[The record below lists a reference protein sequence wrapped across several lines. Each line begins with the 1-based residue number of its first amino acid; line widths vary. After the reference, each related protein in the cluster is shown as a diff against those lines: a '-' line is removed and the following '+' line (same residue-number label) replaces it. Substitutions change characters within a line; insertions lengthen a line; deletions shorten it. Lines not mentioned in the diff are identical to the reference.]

1 MEFSKESL
9 LPFISFKTSRSG
21 GKGGQHVNKVSSKVE
36 LNFNFEAVSFL
47 TEIQKDIIR
56 HKLSNKF
63 SNTGQIQIIT
73 EKDRSQLRNK
83 DRSIEKLFDLL
94 KLATHQPKIRKATIP
109 KKSVTENRLLEKQKQ
124 AVKKIFRRK
133 NFLD

>member
-36 LNFNFEAVSFL
+36 LNFDFEAVSFL

-56 HKLSNKF
+56 HKL

-109 KKSVTENRLLEKQKQ
+109 KKSVTEKRLLEKQKQ

>member
-1 MEFSKESL
+1 M
-9 LPFISFKTSRSG
+9 
-21 GKGGQHVNKVSSKVE
+21 E
-36 LNFNFEAVSFL
+36 LNFDFEAVSFL

-56 HKLSNKF
+56 HKL

-109 KKSVTENRLLEKQKQ
+109 KKSVTEKRLLEKQKQ

>member
-36 LNFNFEAVSFL
+36 LNFDFEAVSFL

-109 KKSVTENRLLEKQKQ
+109 KKSVTEKRLLEKQKQ